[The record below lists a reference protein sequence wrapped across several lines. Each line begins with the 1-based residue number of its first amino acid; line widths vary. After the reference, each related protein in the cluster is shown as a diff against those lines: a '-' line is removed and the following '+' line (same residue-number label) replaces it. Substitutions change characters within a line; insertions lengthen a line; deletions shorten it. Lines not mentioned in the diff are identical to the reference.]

1 MVKLERFVQNHTN
14 GVLGLNNQYQLRAC
28 YDRAAGF
35 YQKPKMTAK
44 KDVHSNRDMGN
55 QIRRWK
61 GKKIWSR

>member
-35 YQKPKMTAK
+35 YQKPKMTVK
-44 KDVHSNRDMGN
+44 KDVHFKQRH
-55 QIRRWK
+55 
-61 GKKIWSR
+61 GKPD